1 MKIASR
7 NGSAL
12 GLLALATVAAFLSMP
27 VQGAEWGPLHK
38 VPAASAA
45 AESEARVIV
54 QFRAD
59 SSLMRALAAR
69 SAGSAAPV
77 GPQNAQAL
85 SARLGLAL
93 IDGRMLGARS
103 QLVHAKGMSSKDL
116 AARLSVQADVEY
128 AVVDGRMRALAAP
141 NDPLYTGGQSGTP
154 VAGQWYLRAPNSS
167 SIVDATSVLSAINAE
182 AAWAITTG
190 KRSVVVAVLDTG
202 VRPEHPDLAGKL
214 LPGYDFIANAGNAN
228 DGDGW
233 DADPTDPGDGVT
245 AADVGTVTGC
255 TTADIGPSSWHG
267 TQTAGMIGAA
277 SNNGIGMASVGRD
290 VMLLPVRVLGKCGG
304 YDSDIQDAMKWAAG
318 IAVPGAPA
326 NPNPARV
333 INLSLGAADTC
344 SAAYID
350 VLNQVAV
357 QGVVVVAAAGND
369 GLAVGTPANCPG
381 VIAVAGVRHAGTK
394 VGYSDLGTEIAISA
408 PAGNCVNTTGTCL
421 YPLLTTSNDGV
432 QAPGAS
438 IYTDGDVHVTLGT
451 SFSAPLVAGTVALML
466 SANATLTPS
475 QVLAA
480 LKGTVRSFPSSGAP
494 PIQIVT
500 GGAFSAVS
508 ACTAPTGVAQNYEC
522 YCTTS
527 TCGAGLLDA
536 GAAVAAVAGLTANIS
551 AASTSVVAGVPVTL
565 SGLVSHAVTGRPITK
580 YEWAIT
586 GGGTIASISTAINA
600 PTATVVTSATGMVTV
615 SLTVTDSTSQSDTTS
630 TTLTVDAT
638 AASIAATPASVVIG
652 TAVALDGSGS
662 HAPIG
667 RTITNYQW
675 AITSGAAIAS
685 FSGVT
690 TGVAATLATRGA
702 GTVTVSLT
710 VSDNTGQSATT
721 STAIT
726 IAAAPPASS
735 GGGAMD
741 LGWLLGWLASVIGVW
756 VVTPRPGRKA
766 A

>member
-12 GLLALATVAAFLSMP
+12 GLLALASVAAVLSMP
-27 VQGAEWGPLHK
+27 VQGAERGPLRK
-38 VPAASAA
+38 VLAASAA

-54 QFRAD
+54 KFRAD

-69 SAGSAAPV
+69 SNGAAATD
-77 GPQNAQAL
+77 GPQHAQAL

-93 IDGRMLGARS
+93 IDGRVLGARS
-103 QLVHAKGMSSKDL
+103 QLVRAKGISSKDL
-116 AARLSVQADVEY
+116 AARIAAQTDVEY

-141 NDPLYTGGQSGTP
+141 NDPRYASGQSGTP
-154 VAGQWYLRAPNSS
+154 VVGQWYLRAPNSS

-214 LPGYDFIANAGNAN
+214 LPGYDFISNAGNAN
-228 DGDGW
+228 DGDGR

-245 AADVGTVTGC
+245 AADVGTVSGC
-255 TTADIGPSSWHG
+255 VSGDIGPSSWHG

-277 SNNGIGMASVGRD
+277 SNNGIGMASVGHD

-318 IAVPGAPA
+318 IAVPGVPA
-326 NPNPARV
+326 NPNPAKI

-350 VLNQVAV
+350 VLQLVAA

-369 GLAVGTPANCPG
+369 GLTVGTPANCPG

-408 PAGNCVNTTGTCL
+408 PAGNCVNTTGSCL

-438 IYTDGDVHVTLGT
+438 VYTDGDVHVTLGT
-451 SFSAPLVAGTVALML
+451 SFSAPLVAGTAALMF

-480 LKGTVRSFPSSGAP
+480 LKGTARNFPSTGAP
-494 PIQIVT
+494 AVQIVT
-500 GGAFSAVS
+500 GGPFVPVS
-508 ACTAPTGVAQNYEC
+508 ACTAPTSVAQDSEC

-551 AASTSVVAGVPVTL
+551 AASTSVVAWVPVTL
-565 SGLVSHAVTGRPITK
+565 SGLVSHAVTGQPITK
-580 YEWAIT
+580 YQWAIT
-586 GGGTIASISTAINA
+586 SGGAIASFSSATNA
-600 PTATVVTSATGMVTV
+600 PTATVVTSDVGNVTV
-615 SLTVTDSTSQSDTTS
+615 SLTVTDGTGQSDTTS

-638 AASIAATPASVVIG
+638 SASSAATPSSPVAG

-662 HAPIG
+662 HALAG
-667 RTITNYQW
+667 GTIATYQW
-675 AITSGAAIAS
+675 VVISGAAIAS
-685 FSGVT
+685 FSGPTNAAT
-690 TGVAATLATRGA
+690 TTLATSGA
-702 GTVTVSLT
+702 GTVTVCLT
-710 VSDNTGQSATT
+710 VTDSTGQSATT
-721 STAIT
+721 STT
-726 IAAAPPASS
+726 LTVAAAPPASS
-735 GGGAMD
+735 GGGAME